1 MGQWEM
7 CSDSGILCRRKSCQR
22 SCGVRNKKEVE
33 KRMGENLLEI
43 EHLSFSYEEGKM
55 ALFDVN
61 VRIGAGE
68 KIAVLGA
75 NGAGKSTFFLNINGV
90 RQPDE
95 GTIRFR
101 GQSIGKKERKLL
113 QQNVGIVFQSADDQ
127 IIASTVKSEVAF
139 GPLNM
144 GMEREEVEKRTT
156 CAITQMDL
164 EGYEMRPPHYLSGGE
179 KKRVAIAD
187 ILAMEPPIILFDE
200 PTAAL
205 DPVSAEMLERVLG
218 ELEQE
223 GRTIL
228 LSTHDIDF
236 AYRFA
241 DRILVFAEGRLIAD
255 GTPEEIF
262 RSEDILHQAKLKKP
276 MLMEVCELLE
286 QKKLLEAEELS
297 QVGGHL
303 PRSVEEFRMLL
314 EQEA

>member
-1 MGQWEM
+1 MRET
-7 CSDSGILCRRKSCQR
+7 
-22 SCGVRNKKEVE
+22 
-33 KRMGENLLEI
+33 LLEI
-43 EHLSFSYEEGKM
+43 EHLSFAYEEGKR
-55 ALFDVN
+55 ALSDVN
-61 VRIGAGE
+61 VVIRAGE

-90 RQPDE
+90 RHPDE

-101 GQSIGKKERKLL
+101 GKPVGKKERKLL

-127 IIASTVKSEVAF
+127 MIASTVKAEVAF

-144 GMEREEVEKRTT
+144 GMDREEVEMRTMR
-156 CAITQMDL
+156 AITQMDL
-164 EGYEMRPPHYLSGGE
+164 AGYEGRPPHYLSGGE

-205 DPVSAEMLERVLG
+205 DPVSAEMLEQVLG

-223 GRTIL
+223 GKTIL

-241 DRILVFAEGRLIAD
+241 ERILVFAGGRLIAD

-262 RSEDILHQAKLKKP
+262 RAEAILTQAKIKKP
-276 MLMEVCELLE
+276 MMMEVCEVLE
-286 QKKLLEAEELS
+286 KKKLLETEKLLR
-297 QVGGHL
+297 QGGHL
-303 PRSVEEFRMLL
+303 PRNVEEFRELL
-314 EQEA
+314 ESGA

>member
-1 MGQWEM
+1 MSET
-7 CSDSGILCRRKSCQR
+7 
-22 SCGVRNKKEVE
+22 
-33 KRMGENLLEI
+33 LLEI
-43 EHLSFSYEEGKM
+43 EHLSFSYEEGKR
-55 ALFDVN
+55 ALLDVS
-61 VRIGAGE
+61 VKIGAGE

-90 RQPDE
+90 RQPEE

-101 GQSIGKKERKLL
+101 GQVIGKKERKLL
-113 QQNVGIVFQSADDQ
+113 RQNVGIVFQSADDQ
-127 IIASTVKSEVAF
+127 ILASTVKAEVAF
-139 GPLNM
+139 GPLNT
-144 GMEREEVEKRTT
+144 GMDREEVEKRTRR
-156 CAITQMDL
+156 AITQMDL

-187 ILAMEPPIILFDE
+187 ILAMEPSIILFDE

-205 DPVSAEMLERVLG
+205 DPVSAEMLEQVLG

-241 DRILVFAEGRLIAD
+241 DRILVFAGGRLIAD

-262 RSEDILHQAKLKKP
+262 HSEDILRQAKIKKP
-276 MLMEVCELLE
+276 MLMEICELLE
-286 QKKLLEAEELS
+286 ARKLVETEKLFRR
-297 QVGGHL
+297 GKRL
-303 PRSVEEFRMLL
+303 PRSVEEFRALMENKTGDALF
-314 EQEA
+314 

>member
-1 MGQWEM
+1 M
-7 CSDSGILCRRKSCQR
+7 
-22 SCGVRNKKEVE
+22 KET
-33 KRMGENLLEI
+33 LLEI
-43 EHLSFSYEEGKM
+43 EHLSFSYEEGKQ
-55 ALFDVN
+55 ALLDVN
-61 VRIGAGE
+61 VKIGAGE

-90 RQPDE
+90 RQPEE

-101 GQSIGKKERKLL
+101 GQVIGKRERKLL
-113 QQNVGIVFQSADDQ
+113 RQNVGIVFQNADDQ
-127 IIASTVKSEVAF
+127 ILASTVKAEVAF
-139 GPLNM
+139 GPLNT
-144 GMEREEVEKRTT
+144 GMDREEVEKRTMR
-156 CAITQMDL
+156 AITQMNL

-205 DPVSAEMLERVLG
+205 DPVSAEMLEQVLV

-241 DRILVFAEGRLIAD
+241 DRILVFAGGRLIAD

-262 RSEDILHQAKLKKP
+262 HAADILKQAKIKKP
-276 MLMEVCELLE
+276 MLLEICELLE
-286 QKKLLEAEELS
+286 EKKLLHTGELLLA
-297 QVGGHL
+297 GEHL
-303 PRSVEEFRMLL
+303 PRNMEEFRGLL
-314 EQEA
+314 ERDI

>member
-1 MGQWEM
+1 M
-7 CSDSGILCRRKSCQR
+7 
-22 SCGVRNKKEVE
+22 
-33 KRMGENLLEI
+33 
-43 EHLSFSYEEGKM
+43 SFSYEEGKR
-55 ALFDVN
+55 ALYDIN
-61 VRIGAGE
+61 VAIGAGE

-90 RQPDE
+90 RHPEE

-101 GQSIGKKERKLL
+101 GQPIGKKERKLL

-127 IIASTVKSEVAF
+127 IIASTVKAEVAF

-144 GMEREEVEKRTT
+144 GMEREEVEKRTLS
-156 CAITQMDL
+156 AIAQMDL

-205 DPVSAEMLERVLG
+205 DPVSAEMLEQVLG
-218 ELEQE
+218 ELERE

-241 DRILVFAEGRLIAD
+241 ERILVFAGGRLIAD

-262 RSEDILHQAKLKKP
+262 QAEELLKQAKIKKP
-276 MLMEVCELLE
+276 MMMEVCELLDE
-286 QKKLLEAEELS
+286 KKLLDTEKLLREE
-297 QVGGHL
+297 GHL
-303 PRSVEEFRMLL
+303 PRSVEEFRVLL
-314 EQEA
+314 EKGI